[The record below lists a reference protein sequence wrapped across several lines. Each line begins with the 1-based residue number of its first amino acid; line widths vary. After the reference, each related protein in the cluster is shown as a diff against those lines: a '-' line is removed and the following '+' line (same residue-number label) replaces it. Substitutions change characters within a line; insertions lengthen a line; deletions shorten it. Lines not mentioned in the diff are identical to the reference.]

1 MVATLIECEVLR
13 FGGGGGSNAFP
24 SSSKL
29 EANSLEMISGNWG
42 DLLIEEVL
50 QEKLKSDT
58 VGKRC

>member
-1 MVATLIECEVLR
+1 MKSCDLGEA
-13 FGGGGGSNAFP
+13 NAFA

-29 EANSLEMISGNWG
+29 EINSLEMISGNWG
-42 DLLIEEVL
+42 ELLIEEVL

>member
-1 MVATLIECEVLR
+1 MKSCGLGE
-13 FGGGGGSNAFP
+13 SNVFA

-29 EANSLEMISGNWG
+29 EVNSLEMISGNWG

-50 QEKLKSDT
+50 QEKLKTDT